1 MRKTLK
7 DVAKKAAV
15 SISVASRALGS
26 YGYVSRESQEK
37 VLKAAQKI
45 GYQSDY
51 IAKGLKTR
59 QTYTIGLV
67 ISDITNTWFTT
78 VVRAIEDVA
87 EQNGYNLILCNSDED
102 PRKETKYLEVLYGKK
117 IDGLIIAVT
126 GENAPYLKRL
136 VRGGLP
142 VVLLDRKIKGLRATQ
157 VSIDNEY
164 GAYEAVNHLIK
175 LGHQRIGIIN
185 GLPRTTVGKDRFR
198 GYKKALE
205 DNGFPLDPS
214 LIKYGDFRMEKARKA
229 TEEFMKM
236 KNRPTALFVANN
248 VMVMGA
254 FKASKENEVKIP
266 QEMALVGF
274 DDPEWASLTEPPLTT
289 VRQPTYSIG
298 TMACQALLQRIRKS
312 DRRRLSNEEIV
323 LKPKLIVRK
332 SCGAKL

>member
-7 DVAKKAAV
+7 DVARKAGV
-15 SISVASRALGS
+15 SVSVASRALGS
-26 YGYVSRESQEK
+26 YGYVSRESQKK
-37 VLKAAQKI
+37 VLGAAEKI

-51 IAKGLKTR
+51 IAKGLKTQ
-59 QTYTIGLV
+59 QTYTIGLI
-67 ISDITNTWFTT
+67 ISDITNSWFTP

-87 EQNGYNLILCNSDED
+87 EQNGYNLILCNSDEN
-102 PRKETKYLEVLYGKK
+102 PRKEIKYLEVLYGKR

-126 GENAPYLKRL
+126 GRNPPYLKRL
-136 VRGGLP
+136 VRSGLP
-142 VVLLDRKIKGLRATQ
+142 VVLLDRKIKGLPATE

-185 GLPRTTVGKDRFR
+185 GLSRTTVGEDRFR

-205 DNGFPLDPS
+205 DNDLPLDPS
-214 LIKYGDFRMEKARKA
+214 LIKYGDFRMEKAKKA
-229 TEEFMKM
+229 TQEFIKM

-254 FKASKENEVKIP
+254 FKTLRKNKVKIP

-274 DDPEWASLTEPPLTT
+274 DDPEWASLTEPPLTA

-312 DRRRLSNEEIV
+312 DRRRFSEEEIV

-332 SCGAKL
+332 SCGAGF